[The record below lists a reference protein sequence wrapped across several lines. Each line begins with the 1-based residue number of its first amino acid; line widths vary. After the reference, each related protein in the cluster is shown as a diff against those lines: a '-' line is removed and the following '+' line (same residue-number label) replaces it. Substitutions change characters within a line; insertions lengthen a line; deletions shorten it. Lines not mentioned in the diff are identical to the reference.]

1 VPVIWTR
8 YGADAYDALRSG
20 VAAAK
25 RDDPLAQ
32 VTVLVPT
39 QICGVI
45 ARRTLAHGVANRA
58 GVAGLSVLT
67 VDGLAE
73 RIAAP
78 ALVGSGRRPAVGPV
92 LAAAWRR
99 ALSEDAGVFAPVA
112 GHRATVRALVMAH
125 RELREVDAPA
135 QDAIADSGE
144 QIAADLIRLHRRVCA
159 ILAGGWYDTTDL
171 RRTAAEALRSGTTNP
186 AELGAV
192 VLFLPQ
198 DLSPGAVA
206 LLRELAAIRDVAVVA
221 ALTGDQRADTGVRQS
236 VERLGRQQAPP
247 PPELECPAATRI
259 IDASDA
265 DDEVRC
271 VVREVTARL
280 RTTPAHRVAVLYG
293 PAEPYARL
301 LAEHLGAAGITTN
314 GTGVR
319 PTIERT
325 LARTLLGL
333 LELADHGWRRDEV
346 LALLASAPVR
356 GPDGGRVPASSWDR
370 ISRTA
375 GVVSGGDWEV
385 RLAAYA
391 DQERTAA
398 RDEQA
403 SEAPRHGLIA
413 RRERNA
419 EAADALRDFLGY
431 LRTRI
436 ETGSSLTSW
445 PELAEWAGETFHDLV
460 GDLEGEPWIPG
471 EEVQAAEKVRRIVS
485 GLAGLG
491 AIEATADLEAL
502 RLTLQLEL
510 ADDLPRQGRFGHGVL
525 VAPLSAAVGLD
536 VDVVFVAGLSE
547 DVVPGRIREDALL
560 PERAREVADG
570 QLVPLRGRIDR
581 QHRHLLAA
589 FDAAPE
595 CVASFPRGDLRRS
608 STRLPSRWL
617 LPSLR
622 ALSGEP
628 TLSATRWDTVRGH
641 WNTTSASYAG
651 SLILTDARAGK
662 QEWRTRTAVAARA
675 AGDPVERVLN
685 RDDVLRLAVTMS
697 RARRSDALTRFDGD
711 LSGHDVPHPT
721 APDQVV
727 SPTALEDWATCPH
740 AYFLNRVLR
749 VEPVESPEELVLIS
763 SLEIGNLIHDALDR
777 FFHQQSA
784 AGAVPSGAEPWTGEQ
799 QADLLRIAGEV
810 ADEYERRGVTGHRL
824 LWQQERARILADL
837 QYLLLHDE
845 QLRAETGRQQVRSEL
860 TFGMYGADPVE
871 VPLPDGRTIRFRG
884 SADRVDRAGEA
895 IVVVDYKTGST
906 RKFQGISED
915 DPTGGGTKLQLP
927 VYAHAARAELGAP
940 DAPVSAEYW
949 FLRRDRGK
957 RIPLPLTEGVHRAHS
972 QALTVI
978 ADGIAA
984 GLFPHRPPKDD
995 GYAGFIECEYC
1006 DPDGLGTKE
1015 HRARWARKRY
1025 DPRLD
1030 AYLQLVEPDPLAEQP
1045 S

>member
-8 YGADAYDALRSG
+8 YGADAYDALRSA

-45 ARRTLAHGVANRA
+45 ARRTLAHGVAGHS
-58 GVAGLSVLT
+58 GVAALSVLT

-112 GHRATVRALVMAH
+112 GHRATVRALVLAH
-125 RELREVDAPA
+125 RELREVDAAA
-135 QDAIADSGE
+135 QDAISGGGE
-144 QIAADLIRLHRRVCA
+144 AIAADLIRLHRRVCA
-159 ILAGGWYDTTDL
+159 LLAGDWYDTTDL
-171 RRTAAEALRSGTTNP
+171 RHTAAAALRTGAADP

-198 DLSPGAVA
+198 DLPPGAVA
-206 LLRELAAIRDVAVVA
+206 LLHELAAIRDVAVVA
-221 ALTGDQRADTGVRQS
+221 ALTGDQRADAGVRQS
-236 VERLGRQQAPP
+236 VQRLGRRQTAAP
-247 PPELECPAATRI
+247 EIECPAASRI

-271 VVREVTARL
+271 VVRELTARL

-325 LARTLLGL
+325 LARTLLDL

-356 GPDGGRVPASSWDR
+356 GPDGRRVPASRWDR

-375 GVVSGGDWEV
+375 GVVSGDDWEV

-398 RDEQA
+398 RDEQG
-403 SEAPRHGLIA
+403 SDAPRHGLIA

-419 EAADALRDFLGY
+419 EAAAALREFVGY
-431 LRTRI
+431 LRARI
-436 ETGSSLTSW
+436 ETGSNLASW

-460 GDLEGEPWIPG
+460 GDLEDEPWIPG

-491 AIEATADLEAL
+491 AIEATADLEGL

-525 VAPLSAAVGLD
+525 VAPLSTAVGLD
-536 VDVVFVAGLSE
+536 VDVVFVVGLSE
-547 DVVPGRIREDALL
+547 DVVPGRIHEDALL
-560 PERAREVADG
+560 PERAREFADG
-570 QLVPLRGRIDR
+570 QLVPLRGRLDR

-622 ALSGEP
+622 ALSGEA

-641 WNTTSASYAG
+641 WSTTSASFAG
-651 SLILTDARAGK
+651 SLIRTDTLASE
-662 QEWRTRTAVAARA
+662 QEWRTRTAVAGRA
-675 AGDPVERVLN
+675 VGGRVERVMD

-727 SPTALEDWATCPH
+727 SPTALEDWAICPH

-749 VEPVESPEELVLIS
+749 IEPVESPEELVLIS
-763 SLEIGNLIHDALDR
+763 PLEIGNLIHHALDR
-777 FFHQQSA
+777 FFHRQSA
-784 AGAVPSGAEPWTGEQ
+784 AGTVPSGAQQWTGEQ
-799 QADLLRIAGEV
+799 RADLLRIAGQV
-810 ADEYERRGVTGHRL
+810 ADEYEHRGVTGHRL

-837 QYLLLHDE
+837 HYLLDHDE
-845 QLRAETGRQQVRSEL
+845 QLRADTGRQQVRSEL

-884 SADRVDRAGEA
+884 SADRVDRAAEA

-906 RKFQGISED
+906 RKFQGISAD

-927 VYAHAARAELGAP
+927 VYAHAARAELGAS
-940 DAPVSAEYW
+940 DTPVSAEYW

-957 RIPLPLTEGVHRAHS
+957 RIELPLTEAVHQAHS
-972 QALTVI
+972 AALTVI

-1025 DPRLD
+1025 DPRLA
-1030 AYLQLVEPDPLAEQP
+1030 AYLQLVEPDALAEQP